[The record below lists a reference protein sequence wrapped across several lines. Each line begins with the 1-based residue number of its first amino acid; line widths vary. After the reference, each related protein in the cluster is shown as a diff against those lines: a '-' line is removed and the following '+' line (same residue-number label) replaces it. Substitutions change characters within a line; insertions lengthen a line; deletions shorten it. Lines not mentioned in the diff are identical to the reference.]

1 MSKKSLILVGALA
14 MFSLQG
20 VFAFQAKET
29 ARYFNGPTVQQVAST
44 TANFSLSSAVL
55 SGLTDE
61 EKQGVYFQYYE
72 TQLVCIAIYPTPE
85 YCLPKK
91 TEVGKTGVTVTNLKP
106 ETSYTVVYKRDNT
119 IRCITTPC
127 PGNEFESLAVE
138 FKTLS
143 SGSVSTT
150 PVPIGNSDNVQITK
164 NLAYKSRGEQVITLQ
179 AILIQQGYLTG
190 EPTGYFG
197 ILTLKAVKAFQRAHY
212 INPTGFVGPVT
223 RGVLAK
229 LTASPTSSGM
239 AETFEGTVT
248 AFSTAC
254 FADGEC
260 SITVDGKKVVTTIG
274 WSQAIVGKVTGIPDF
289 GSIENNIGAHAKV
302 YAKKTADGYTL
313 YGSADYYVDITPK
326 TQSKLP
332 EGSAPLGSSSALQN
346 TTWVWQKTLIDG
358 INAISPSKSGVFTVL
373 FGADGNLSGKTDCNG
388 FFGSYSPGSDGFI
401 KFGAF
406 GMSKMYCE
414 NSQEQVFINAVQQ
427 MTNYVID
434 ASGNLM
440 LKNGK
445 DTMHFVKSN

>member
-1 MSKKSLILVGALA
+1 MSKKSLFLTSAL
-14 MFSLQG
+14 MLLSFQG
-20 VFAFQAKET
+20 VLAFQPKET
-29 ARYFNGPTVQQVAST
+29 ARYFNGPTVKQVTST
-44 TANFSLSSAVL
+44 TANLSLSQSVL

-61 EKQGVYFQYYE
+61 ERQGVYFQYYE

-91 TEVGKTGVTVTNLKP
+91 TEVGKADVTVTNLKP
-106 ETSYTVVYKRDNT
+106 DTSYTVMYKRDNT

-127 PGNEFESLAVE
+127 PGNEFESLTVE
-138 FKTLS
+138 FKTTS
-143 SGSVSTT
+143 SGSAPSL
-150 PVPIGNSDNVQITK
+150 PAGNSDNVKITK
-164 NLAYKSRGEQVITLQ
+164 NLSYKSRGEQVVTLQ
-179 AILIQQGYLTG
+179 TILIQQGYLTG

-197 ILTLKAVKAFQRAHY
+197 VLTLKAVKAFQKAHY
-212 INPTGFVGPVT
+212 INPTGLVGPAT
-223 RGVLAK
+223 RGVLTS
-229 LTASPTSSGM
+229 LTSNSSANDI
-239 AETFEGTVT
+239 AEVFEGTVT
-248 AFSTAC
+248 AYSTAC

-313 YGSADYYVDITPK
+313 YGSSDYYVDITPK

-332 EGSAPLGSSSALQN
+332 EGSSPSGNASALQN
-346 TTWVWQKTLIDG
+346 TTWVWQKTLVDG
-358 INAISPSKSGVFTVL
+358 INAVTPKMPGVFTIT
-373 FGADGNLSGKTDCNG
+373 FGTDGNISGKTDCNG
-388 FFGSYSPGSDGFI
+388 FFGSYTPGSDGFI

-414 NSQEQVFINAVQQ
+414 NSQEQVFVNAVQQ